1 MAISAFDVAQRQ
13 FDEAAEAM
21 NLDPA
26 MREVLR
32 VPQRELITSFPVRM
46 DNGTVRVFTGFRV
59 QHNITRGPAKGGLRY
74 HPAVNL
80 DEVKALAM
88 WMSWKTALMGIPFGG
103 AKGGVICD
111 PRQLSQNE
119 LERLT
124 RRFATEI
131 SLLVGPQSDIP
142 APDVGTNAQT
152 MAWFMDTLSMH
163 QGFSTPAVIT
173 GKPVSVGGSEGRAEA
188 TGRGVATVAV
198 RALDQLGIAPSEA
211 TVTVQGFGNVG
222 SVSAMLLQRAGCR
235 VVGVCDVEGAV
246 WNPAGLDI
254 PSLLDHVRT
263 SGSVVGFAGSSAVG
277 AHEVLIAECT
287 VVVPAAL
294 EGQITPKVAQRMQCK
309 LIVEGANG
317 PTTPDA
323 DTVLKERGIL
333 LVPDILANAGGV
345 VVSYFEWVQNLQ
357 AFFWEEEDINR
368 RLEDLMRRA
377 YDTVQDVAVSKQV
390 TLRQAA
396 YSLAVGKVAEATQ
409 VRGIYP

>member
-1 MAISAFDVAQRQ
+1 MALTAFEVAQRQ

-21 NLDPA
+21 GLDPA

-32 VPQRELITSFPVRM
+32 VPQRELIVNFPVRM

-74 HPAVNL
+74 HPGVNL

-111 PRQLSQNE
+111 PRKLSTAE

-124 RRFATEI
+124 RRFATEVA
-131 SLLVGPQSDIP
+131 LLVGAKSDIP

-163 QGFSTPAVIT
+163 QGFSIPAVIT

-198 RALDQLGIAPSEA
+198 RALAQLGIAPAEA

-222 SVSAMLLQRAGCR
+222 SVSALLLQRAGCK
-235 VVGVCDVEGAV
+235 VVGVCDVEGAI
-246 WNPAGLDI
+246 WNAEGLDI
-254 PSLLDHVRT
+254 PSLVDHARDKGTVMAFPGAIKV
-263 SGSVVGFAGSSAVG
+263 SPEEILVGESS
-277 AHEVLIAECT
+277 L
-287 VVVPAAL
+287 VVPAAL
-294 EGQITPKVAQRMQCK
+294 EGQITVDVARRMSCK

-323 DTVLKERGIL
+323 DIVLNERGIL

-357 AFFWEEEDINR
+357 AFFWEEEDINA
-368 RLEDLMRRA
+368 RLENLMRRA
-377 YDTVQDVAVSKQV
+377 YDTVNSVAEASA
-390 TLRQAA
+390 TTMRQAA
-396 YSLAVGKVAEATQ
+396 YSLAVDKVAQATL